1 MRSWLL
7 AVLIPLSALAQSGG
21 RILVVTASSG
31 DYIFGAGGTLVKF
44 MREGW
49 RIDIAQMGNEEK
61 FSTGESQAQTRL
73 ANVQEG
79 RAAAKLLGAR
89 DVIMMDHKSGELG
102 YVSSTEMRNQLFG
115 LIRHIKPQIL
125 FIPDPYVTYQPDR
138 DRRYVGLL
146 AEEAWG
152 YSGGGMFA
160 NELARMGF
168 PPYGAP
174 EIYYYSAERP
184 YRPGEGGVRKAKF
197 VARDIAETIEH
208 KVDIAQLL
216 STRNTAWVAR
226 RTELSGMLTVN
237 GYVRA
242 FVEQM
247 ARESGAKHGLAFAEE
262 FNHVGRGEGIP
273 DYALERARQKR

>member
-1 MRSWLL
+1 
-7 AVLIPLSALAQSGG
+7 
-21 RILVVTASSG
+21 
-31 DYIFGAGGTLVKF
+31 

-49 RIDIAQMGNEEK
+49 RIDLVVMGNDEK
-61 FSTGESQAQTRL
+61 FSTGASQAQTRL

-79 RAAAKLLGAR
+79 KAAAKLLGVR

-102 YVSSTEMRNQLFG
+102 YVSTTEMRSQLFG
-115 LIRHIKPQIL
+115 LIRHIKPKIL

-152 YSGGGMFA
+152 YSGGRTFA
-160 NELARMGF
+160 NELERMGF

-174 EIYYYSAERP
+174 EIFYYSAERP

-197 VARDIAETIEH
+197 VVRDIGETIAH
-208 KVDIAQLL
+208 KVDAALL
-216 STRNTAWVAR
+216 LNTRNAAWVAR
-226 RTELSGMLTVN
+226 RASLTDMLTVN

-242 FVEQM
+242 FVEQL
-247 ARESGAKHGLAFAEE
+247 ARETGAKHGFEFAEE
-262 FNHVGRGEGIP
+262 FNHVGPGEVIP
-273 DYALERARQKR
+273 DYALERARPKR